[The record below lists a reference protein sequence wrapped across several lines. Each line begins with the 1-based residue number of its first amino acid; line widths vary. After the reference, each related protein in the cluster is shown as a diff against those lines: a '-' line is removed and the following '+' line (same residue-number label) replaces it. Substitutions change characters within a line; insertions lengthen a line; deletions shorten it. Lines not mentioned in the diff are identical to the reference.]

1 LTTVVIIFSLHEGGK
16 TACFDCLI
24 CWVVLVLFL
33 EEVGGK
39 WVGEILGFPGEAGRE
54 GDWVSNKNAIIA
66 EQIVEAES
74 KRC

>member
-1 LTTVVIIFSLHEGGK
+1 
-16 TACFDCLI
+16 
-24 CWVVLVLFL
+24 
-33 EEVGGK
+33 VGRRDF
-39 WVGEILGFPGEAGRE
+39 GFPGEGARE